1 MKKILIFVL
10 IVATLLS
17 VCIIPTVS
25 AADTGYKGDKVVSD
39 KVETDF
45 DWMVAFSSFQFLL
58 NEYYGVKGEYY
69 GLEGRAPKVR
79 VTYNIA
85 GSIAVGEYSDGVFHD
100 VWPDDALVDGIVYND
115 VYFAIVNG
123 KQVSKQYKNGD
134 VKDTPADVEPL
145 LVSTIRQL
153 NLTDIAKDYRRTRFT
168 YSDEA
173 KAYVGNGN
181 KTVKFENGKVVNIAF
196 PLDIGGEIVYCDVF
210 FEYDTTV
217 IALPTELSHFRKQ
230 GDLATTINKTFG
242 GLDYNVAKFMNKIA
256 NSFIGGVATFLMKAV
271 TFITEKGIIF
281 FLIAIILMCF
291 AKTRKAGLL
300 MFVSVAVGAILT
312 NIVFKGFIARTRPY
326 ETNTIYYGF
335 WQAVGCPVESGYSFP
350 SGHTTAVMA
359 AAMAFFICFKKRYSW
374 TGFIAV
380 LAVGVSRIYLM
391 AHYTSD
397 VLAGVLVGGV
407 SGILAIY
414 ITKLIYYIIEHY
426 RDDAICKAILTK
438 DLSEMFKRK
447 KKPVIEPVQE
457 TVPVMVADAPVSVA
471 TVEEKIDAV
480 IAEKQNDEKAPTAW
494 EESLLSLMVEV
505 RDLLKNKDNIDN
517 ENK

>member
-25 AADTGYKGDKVVSD
+25 AADTGYKGDKVVSEKID
-39 KVETDF
+39 TNY

-58 NEYYGVKGEYY
+58 NEYYGEKGEYY
-69 GLEGRAPKVR
+69 GLEARAPSIR
-79 VTYNIA
+79 MTYNMA
-85 GSIAVGEYSDGVFHD
+85 GDVAVGEYSDGVFHD
-100 VWPDDALVDGIVYND
+100 IWPDNILGEGIVYND
-115 VYFAIVNG
+115 VYFGMVKG
-123 KQVSKQYKNGD
+123 KQTKKQYKDGD
-134 VKDTPADVEPL
+134 VKDVPADVEPL
-145 LVSTIRQL
+145 IISTIKQL
-153 NLTDIAKDYRRTRFT
+153 NLTDVAKDFRRTRFT
-168 YSDEA
+168 YNEEA
-173 KAYVGNGN
+173 KGYVGPGN
-181 KTVKFENGKVVNIAF
+181 RTVKFKDGRVVSIAF
-196 PLDIGGEIVYCDVF
+196 RIEAGTEVYYCDLFV
-210 FEYDTTV
+210 EYDSPV
-217 IALPTELSHFRKQ
+217 VALPTELSYFRTNS
-230 GDLATTINKTFG
+230 GLANTINKTFG

-271 TFITEKGIIF
+271 TLITEKGIIF
-281 FLIAIILMCF
+281 FLAAIILMCF

-312 NIVFKGFIARTRPY
+312 NIVFKGFIARPRPY
-326 ETNTIYYGF
+326 GANTIYYEF
-335 WQAVGCPVESGYSFP
+335 WQAVGSPVENGYSFP

-380 LAVGVSRIYLM
+380 LAVGASRIYLM
-391 AHYTSD
+391 AHYASD

-447 KKPVIEPVQE
+447 KNPVIEPVQAI
-457 TVPVMVADAPVSVA
+457 VPVVVAETPACEM
-471 TVEEKIDAV
+471 TVEEKLDA
-480 IAEKQNDEKAPTAW
+480 IITEAQNDGKASTAW
-494 EESLLSLMVEV
+494 EESLLSLMIEV
-505 RDLLKNKDNIDN
+505 RDLLKNKDNKDN
-517 ENK
+517 